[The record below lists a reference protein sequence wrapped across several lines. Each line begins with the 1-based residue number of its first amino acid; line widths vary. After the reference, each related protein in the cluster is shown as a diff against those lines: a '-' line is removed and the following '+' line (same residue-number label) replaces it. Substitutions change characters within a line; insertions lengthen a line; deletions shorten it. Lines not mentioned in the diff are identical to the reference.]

1 VRKQLTAYGWDFLI
15 PEDAKEEILKTI
27 ELLNISKKHFTFKV

>member
-1 VRKQLTAYGWDFLI
+1 VRKQLTAYGWDFLS

-27 ELLNISKKHFTFKV
+27 QLLNISKKHFTFKV